1 MIRVQI
7 VPQEIVSVHVSGTTI
22 VSSPEYVGPYDIIPM
37 FSEQILQTEKRVMT
51 KNVTIEKIPQYEV
64 SNDYGGVTLIMG
76 EEYFNHGRY

>member
-7 VPQEIVSVHVSGTTI
+7 ILQSAVKVCISGITVI
-22 VSSPEYVGPYDIIPM
+22 SSPEYVGPYDIVPL
-37 FSEQILQTEKRVMT
+37 FSEQVLQTEKRLMT

-76 EEYFNHGRY
+76 EEYFNHG